1 MVSTVQRTHVV
12 AAWRPAPLFSPK
24 FPFARV
30 APISVDYTPA
40 SLSRPGRSGNQQVY
54 PLSNLSLII
63 IFILENVNTCTIQ
76 LAGLPSGNRRGLA
89 VLNIN
94 MAEGCHLSSGA
105 GDLQPQLGVCSGDRG
120 TPSIT
125 LSARLSSTYISI
137 WKQSQAT
144 NPSLFGTNILLIGH
158 SDRRTDAAAR
168 WADIDVK
175 MTSRAAP
182 QQIYDQNITATY

>member
-63 IFILENVNTCTIQ
+63 IFILENVNKCTIQ

-94 MAEGCHLSSGA
+94 MAEGCYLSSGA
-105 GDLQPQLGVCSGDRG
+105 GAGG
-120 TPSIT
+120 
-125 LSARLSSTYISI
+125 
-137 WKQSQAT
+137 
-144 NPSLFGTNILLIGH
+144 N
-158 SDRRTDAAAR
+158 
-168 WADIDVK
+168 
-175 MTSRAAP
+175 
-182 QQIYDQNITATY
+182 TATV